1 MKTWIE
7 SLLLW
12 GAAAVLLFWFVG
24 AHNRLV
30 RLRSAAVQSY
40 GALDALVVRQID
52 YVQAQVAQQEQGQA
66 SSGDEGRGSAADL
79 TSLQAANA
87 QLLAVLGGTRQHPLD
102 PPAMAALG
110 TALHVMLDAW
120 ARLHPESVIAFAADG
135 TLSRPAPLQ
144 PAGHAPDPVAEPAP
158 LGWPEPTA
166 LIEIARAQFNQAVAQ
181 YNTAITQFPAVLLA
195 WVFRW
200 RAAAPLR

>member
-1 MKTWIE
+1 MKAWIE

-12 GAAAVLLFWFVG
+12 GLAALLLFWFVG

-40 GALDALVVRQID
+40 GALDVLIVRQID
-52 YVQAQVAQQEQGQA
+52 YVQSLAAQHKADA
-66 SSGDEGRGSAADL
+66 DSTWPAADL
-79 TSLQAANA
+79 ASLQAANA
-87 QLLAVLGGTRQHPLD
+87 QLQAVLTATRPRPLE

-110 TALHVMLDAW
+110 TALHVMLGAW
-120 ARLHPESVIAFAADG
+120 ERLHPETVIAFASDG

-144 PAGHAPDPVAEPAP
+144 SGRLSAVESAP

-166 LIEIARAQFNQAVAQ
+166 LIEIARAQFNQAVAH
-181 YNTAITQFPAVLLA
+181 YNVSISQFPAVLLA

-200 RAAAPLR
+200 RAAAALR

>member
-1 MKTWIE
+1 MKAWIE
-7 SLLLW
+7 SLLWW
-12 GAAAVLLFWFVG
+12 GLAALLLFWFVG

-40 GALDALVVRQID
+40 GALDVLIVRQID
-52 YVQAQVAQQEQGQA
+52 YVHAQVALHKEDADG
-66 SSGDEGRGSAADL
+66 GRPAADL
-79 TSLQAANA
+79 ASVHAATAQLQA
-87 QLLAVLGGTRQHPLD
+87 VLDATRPRPLE

-110 TALHVMLDAW
+110 TALHVMLGAW
-120 ARLHPESVIAFAADG
+120 ERLHPEAVIAFASDG

-144 PAGHAPDPVAEPAP
+144 SSGRMPAVESAA

-181 YNTAITQFPAVLLA
+181 YNAGISQFPAVLLA

-200 RAAAPLR
+200 RAAAVLR